1 MKTVRQFMIIML
13 AAALFAAGTLDAR
26 DISDYIKELDECP
39 YPGMDK
45 EYYLRHCIW
54 VERGKHRTTNYARG
68 EILPVNTKVTLL
80 YLSSS
85 VMSIRVNE
93 TGKVV
98 KVTNVINF
106 SRKHMSTIARLMLS
120 PTEVS
125 IGGEFAKSIRS
136 GELRIGMTKEEV
148 IMTRGWPPAHKTESL
163 ALDKWMYW
171 SSKLV
176 VHTLEFEGEKLVK
189 GRGIH

>member
-13 AAALFAAGTLDAR
+13 ATVLSAGALNAR
-26 DISDYIKELDECP
+26 DISDYIKELDESP
-39 YPGMDK
+39 YPEMDK

-54 VERGKHRTTNYARG
+54 FERGKHKTTNYARG
-68 EILPVNTKVTLL
+68 EMLPVNTKVTLL
-80 YLSSS
+80 YLSGSD
-85 VMSIRVNE
+85 MSIRVNE

-98 KVTNVINF
+98 KVNNVINF

-120 PTEVS
+120 PKEVS
-125 IGGEFAKSIRS
+125 VSGEFAESIRN
-136 GELRIGMTKEEV
+136 GEPRLGMTKEEV
-148 IMTRGWPPAHKTESL
+148 VMTRGWPPAHKTDSL
-163 ALDKWMYW
+163 VRDKWMYW